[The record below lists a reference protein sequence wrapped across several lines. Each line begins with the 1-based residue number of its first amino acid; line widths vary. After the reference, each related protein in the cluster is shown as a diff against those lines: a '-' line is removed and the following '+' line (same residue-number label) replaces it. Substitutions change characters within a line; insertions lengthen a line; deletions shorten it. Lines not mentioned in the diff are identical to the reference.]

1 MNLYRGPAMKKSPP
15 RQKSAPAPRP
25 EETNTQ
31 ALRRVAKGFDIDA
44 WEPSLLER
52 LAGKR
57 RGQRKS

>member
-1 MNLYRGPAMKKSPP
+1 MDLYRGPAMKKSPP
-15 RQKSAPAPRP
+15 RQAPAPAAGS
-25 EETNTQ
+25 EETDTH

-57 RGQRKS
+57 RRQRKS